1 MKITDRP
8 GRAFALIIMSP
19 TLLIIANNIFKDYKI
34 EGLIL
39 ALFGIGLFCYELF
52 WVLNTKCEIIK
63 N

>member
-19 TLLIIANNIFKDYKI
+19 TQLIIANNIFKDYNI

-39 ALFGIGLFCYELF
+39 VLFGIGLFCYELF

>member
-19 TLLIIANNIFKDYKI
+19 TQLIIANNIFKDYNI

-39 ALFGIGLFCYELF
+39 ALLGLVLFCYEF
-52 WVLNTKCEIIK
+52 FRY
-63 N
+63 